1 MERFMDLRMGMRLFV
16 ACSLLVHVLLSA
28 TVTPEI
34 KTTVTF
40 IYPAD
45 AHGDIVRDAKT
56 GVPTPCGTGFFV
68 TVAMAGR
75 IVI

>member
-1 MERFMDLRMGMRLFV
+1 MGVRLV
-16 ACSLLVHVLLSA
+16 IACGLLVHVLLSA
-28 TVTPEI
+28 TITPEI

-68 TVAMAGR
+68 TVAMAAGR
-75 IVI
+75 III